1 MSGSP
6 VTHPPLESG
15 PRRCRGQSLQGRRG
29 CGEAR
34 VGEQVADEV
43 CLGSESEFVKDVP
56 EMPSDTAFVAT
67 GGEGDIGDV
76 GPLAS
81 DDSAR

>member
-1 MSGSP
+1 M
-6 VTHPPLESG
+6 
-15 PRRCRGQSLQGRRG
+15 
-29 CGEAR
+29 
-34 VGEQVADEV
+34 ADEV